1 MANGSASNNWERIQ
15 MGLKSTERLI
25 GQGDYNSAMIKARQT
40 VEFMVK
46 MLAERSGSMNDGDLV
61 EMIDWLYQN
70 RRITKTTCDRYH
82 KIRIMGNRAAH
93 EGDNSSANGNL
104 AFQMLAQEVRTFSSE
119 YRNKSRSNKRS
130 PSRSSSSRSRNSR
143 RRSGRRRSMFT
154 PLDAVKLLGPIVC
167 ILLIFWAVKSFKPK
181 PDETDTSVSETPA
194 VETTVGNITETMET
208 LPPETTET
216 ETPATVYRTTDV
228 LNVRAEPRT
237 DAAKL
242 GQLVAGASVE
252 YVRAENDEWAVILFN
267 GQEAYV
273 ASQYLKIQ

>member
-15 MGLKSTERLI
+15 MGLKGTERLI

-46 MLAERSGSMNDGDLV
+46 TLTERSGSMNDGDLM
-61 EMIDWLYQN
+61 EMIDLLYQN

-82 KIRIMGNRAAH
+82 KIRMMGNKAAH
-93 EGDNSSANGNL
+93 EGDNSPSNGNL

-119 YRNKSRSNKRS
+119 YRNKNRSYKKRS
-130 PSRSSSSRSRNSR
+130 SRSSSSRNSR

-154 PLDAVKLLGPIVC
+154 PVDFLKLLGPIIC

-181 PDETDTSVSETPA
+181 PDEADSSASDTLA
-194 VETTVGNITETMET
+194 VETTTGNTMETMET
-208 LPPETTET
+208 LPPEPTET

-237 DAAKL
+237 DATKL
-242 GQLVAGASVE
+242 GQLVAGATVE

-273 ASQYLKIQ
+273 ASQYLKEQ